1 MLSAQTSGARGTW
14 SPTAIGELAS
24 LAAAAGCEARRDEP
38 LARHTSMGVGG
49 PTPLLI
55 WPRRAEHL
63 VRLAGWIAERDL
75 PWRILG
81 GGTNLLVGD
90 AGVAEPVIGCA
101 QLTSDTMVDGDAGHF
116 PAGLPT
122 ARALR
127 MTLEAGRDGLVWAA
141 GLPGT
146 IGGAAAG
153 NAGCW
158 GGEMGNVVTYLDVVD
173 AHGRASRLPA
183 ARLRWDYRALEL
195 PAGFRDA
202 VIVGVGMRLQPAPV
216 GELRE
221 RYEGWQELKRQ
232 RQPVG
237 ARNAGCIFRNPE
249 PGRGAGALLDQAGCK
264 GMRCGDAEISSIHA
278 NFIVNRGAA
287 TSDDV
292 QRLLELAQQR
302 VRERFGVSLQPEI
315 RRW

>member
-1 MLSAQTSGARGTW
+1 MPTSPSPAGGSAWRPA
-14 SPTAIGELAS
+14 AVEELAR
-24 LAAAAGCEARRDEP
+24 LALDCGCETRRDEP

-49 PTPLLI
+49 PTPLLV
-55 WPRRAEHL
+55 WPRHAEQL
-63 VRLAGWIAERDL
+63 ERLTRWMSGRDL
-75 PWRILG
+75 PWRVLG
-81 GGTNLLVGD
+81 GGTNLLVGE
-90 AGVAEPVIGCA
+90 AGVDEPVIGCT
-101 QLTSDTMVDGDAGHF
+101 QLTAGADVTEEGGHF

-127 MTLEAGRDGLVWAA
+127 MTLETGRDGLVWAA

-158 GGEMGNVVTYLDVVD
+158 GGEMGNAVTYLDVVD
-173 AHGRASRLPA
+173 AAGELLRLPA
-183 ARLRWDYRALEL
+183 AELRWEYRTLGLPHGLES
-195 PAGFRDA
+195 A
-202 VIVGVGMRLQPAPV
+202 VIAAVGIGLQPAEA
-216 GELRE
+216 GELQE

-249 PGRGAGALLDQAGCK
+249 PGRGAGALLDSAGCK
-264 GMRCGDAEISSIHA
+264 GMRCGDAEISTVHA
-278 NFIVNRGAA
+278 NFIINRGEA
-287 TSDDV
+287 TADDIL
-292 QRLLELAQQR
+292 RLLQR
-302 VRERFGVSLQPEI
+302 ARERVHERFGLWLQPEI